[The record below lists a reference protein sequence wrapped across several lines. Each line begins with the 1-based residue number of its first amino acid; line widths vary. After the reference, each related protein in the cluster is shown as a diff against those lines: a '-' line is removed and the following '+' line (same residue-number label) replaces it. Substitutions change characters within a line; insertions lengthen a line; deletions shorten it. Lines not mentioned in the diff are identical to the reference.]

1 MNKKELHPV
10 IQNIITLLAQQ
21 AVDDL
26 LSEDEKKIEKDG
38 KDFF

>member
-26 LSEDEKKIEKDG
+26 LSEDKKKIEKDG
-38 KDFF
+38 K